1 MRILAIS
8 DEPSQR
14 LWGELCREAL
24 SGVDLIL
31 SAGDLPSKYLSFLT
45 CFTDAPIVY
54 VHGNHDD
61 RYEQDPPEGSKIS
74 EPVTVNLVV
83 SRGPN
88 YENTRRPYVIGQ
100 SINDLLQTIARTK
113 IVFDITSHTATA
125 QEKPGTVVD
134 QQAIEDEYV
143 PNYTR
148 VTVEMAMPADS
159 NDDNAYGIFQE
170 KLPEY
175 PYPVPMKLEAYPAEG
190 DSYTI
195 VSFSHPGGNL
205 TIPYE
210 VPRGTTLVL
219 SVADKVESRKVI
231 E

>member
-1 MRILAIS
+1 
-8 DEPSQR
+8 
-14 LWGELCREAL
+14 
-24 SGVDLIL
+24 
-31 SAGDLPSKYLSFLT
+31 
-45 CFTDAPIVY
+45 
-54 VHGNHDD
+54 
-61 RYEQDPPEGSKIS
+61 
-74 EPVTVNLVV
+74 
-83 SRGPN
+83 
-88 YENTRRPYVIGQ
+88 
-100 SINDLLQTIARTK
+100 
-113 IVFDITSHTATA
+113 
-125 QEKPGTVVD
+125 
-134 QQAIEDEYV
+134 
-143 PNYTR
+143 
-148 VTVEMAMPADS
+148 MAMPADS